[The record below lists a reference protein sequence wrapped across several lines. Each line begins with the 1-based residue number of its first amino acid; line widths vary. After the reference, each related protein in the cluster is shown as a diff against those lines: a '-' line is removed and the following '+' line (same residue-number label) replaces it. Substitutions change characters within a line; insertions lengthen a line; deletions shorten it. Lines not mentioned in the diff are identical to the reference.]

1 MKKRNIL
8 FSICFM
14 FLLIFS
20 LAGCGSK
27 DTEKDNDTISTQ
39 NMNLICE
46 ETVSPNKEYVTVDED
61 IVNFTVEIYQNK
73 NNKILVNSK
82 SNSEFFKPLQYELE
96 YDKEITKSDI
106 DIEWTTAMGNP
117 NPTKDDQLV
126 IAYVSISEDGK
137 VFSKR
142 KISFANKAIEIIE
155 DTLNKK

>member
-73 NNKILVNSK
+73 DNKILVK
-82 SNSEFFKPLQYELE
+82 FK
-96 YDKEITKSDI
+96 I
-106 DIEWTTAMGNP
+106 
-117 NPTKDDQLV
+117 
-126 IAYVSISEDGK
+126 
-137 VFSKR
+137 
-142 KISFANKAIEIIE
+142 
-155 DTLNKK
+155 